1 MRNPCYLP
9 THPQWR
15 IVVCAAVML
24 LSGCAAVDPSPDYE
38 HARALVS
45 NATGSSEV
53 YMPNLPAERE
63 GALESTRNG
72 LTRADAVSAAL
83 KNNKKVQS
91 LMYELG
97 VSRADVVQA
106 DLLSNPSLDGVFRF
120 SAGGGG
126 STIEG
131 GLLQSVLGAFQRPIR
146 QRMAKAQ
153 LEKKIMEVAFAA
165 AGVAAEASTAYL
177 NALVANRAKAVA
189 IENAKTA
196 RELWSVVNERLSV
209 GIGTQL
215 DINTAEAEAVEQ
227 DLFREQ
233 AELNADLAAFALA
246 EVMGVEEWR
255 GLLSINLGTAR
266 PPEVPHQLGVVLKLA
281 EKNRL
286 DYRARKVQV
295 DLAKQKLRLEKRKV
309 LRELSIGASVETAD
323 EGTEVGPAFD
333 LEIPLFDQNQA
344 QIAKAEYRL
353 SQALAELDAQRL
365 VLRKEVRVAMA
376 RHRAARRSVDLS
388 EKKLLPLRA
397 ESLALAREA
406 FSEGKTN
413 LLFVLEAQRQLLES
427 RMEYLSRLS
436 DYLFS
441 IGEIEK
447 AVGLSVC
454 AIVSQSSSGAC
465 DADTPMESVKLN

>member
-1 MRNPCYLP
+1 
-9 THPQWR
+9 
-15 IVVCAAVML
+15 
-24 LSGCAAVDPSPDYE
+24 
-38 HARALVS
+38 
-45 NATGSSEV
+45 
-53 YMPNLPAERE
+53 
-63 GALESTRNG
+63 
-72 LTRADAVSAAL
+72 
-83 KNNKKVQS
+83 
-91 LMYELG
+91 
-97 VSRADVVQA
+97 
-106 DLLSNPSLDGVFRF
+106 
-120 SAGGGG
+120 
-126 STIEG
+126 
-131 GLLQSVLGAFQRPIR
+131 
-146 QRMAKAQ
+146 
-153 LEKKIMEVAFAA
+153 
-165 AGVAAEASTAYL
+165 
-177 NALVANRAKAVA
+177 
-189 IENAKTA
+189 
-196 RELWSVVNERLSV
+196 
-209 GIGTQL
+209 
-215 DINTAEAEAVEQ
+215 
-227 DLFREQ
+227 
-233 AELNADLAAFALA
+233 
-246 EVMGVEEWR
+246 
-255 GLLSINLGTAR
+255 
-266 PPEVPHQLGVVLKLA
+266 
-281 EKNRL
+281 
-286 DYRARKVQV
+286 VQV

-376 RHRAARRSVDLS
+376 RHRAARRSVDIS